1 MTSMSLQFCNLLSGR
16 RQWEKIFAGDLA
28 TCGRVTLEEWRGRG
42 VMTKL
47 REMIASLL
55 RDQV

>member
-1 MTSMSLQFCNLLSGR
+1 MSLQFCNLLSGR